1 MSVARPF
8 ALGVAFV
15 LSSVPVVAQEPAAQE
30 PAAQQPVAQ
39 EPVAQEP
46 ARRVSLT
53 VIHAADGRTAADLE
67 PAREALLTRLE
78 NCRNVA
84 ARVAG
89 DARVRF
95 RLAVNA
101 RGVVAATSLAEG
113 AVSAEARRW
122 HGCAMR
128 ALARARLAAG
138 VAGTLDVVVAWTTER
153 EAAGRAGGQAGLGV
167 SGGSVGG
174 GGAGEGTLGL
184 GTLGTLSGVGS
195 PPSGPGVSVR
205 ALVPEVTGSLSPDM
219 VRRVVRRH
227 LNQVRYCYES
237 ALRQT
242 PGLEGEIRL
251 SFTIAADG
259 SVPVTNVA
267 ANTVGSPEVAAC
279 IASRPRTW
287 LFPQPEGGG
296 TVVVNQTFVFAPTS

>member
-1 MSVARPF
+1 MSLARPF
-8 ALGVAFV
+8 AFVAF
-15 LSSVPVVAQEPAAQE
+15 LMSSLPV
-30 PAAQQPVAQ
+30 VAQ

-53 VIHAADGRTAADLE
+53 VIHAADGRSAADLE
-67 PAREALLTRLE
+67 PAREALLARLE
-78 NCRNVA
+78 SCRDVA
-84 ARVAG
+84 ARVPG
-89 DARVRF
+89 DALARF
-95 RLAVNA
+95 RLRVNA

-113 AVSAEARRW
+113 AVSADARRW
-122 HGCAMR
+122 YGCARR
-128 ALARARLAAG
+128 ALARARLATGA
-138 VAGTLDVVVAWTTER
+138 AGTLDVVVSWTTE
-153 EAAGRAGGQAGLGV
+153 GQATGQGGLGA
-167 SGGSVGG
+167 SGGAGG
-174 GGAGEGTLGL
+174 GGAGEGSLGL
-184 GTLGTLSGVGS
+184 GTVGGIQGAGS
-195 PPSGPGVSVR
+195 PPRGPAASVR
-205 ALVPEVTGSLSPDM
+205 ALVPEVSGSLSPDM

-227 LNQVRYCYES
+227 LNQVRYCYEI

-242 PGLEGEIRL
+242 PGLEGEVRV

-259 SVPVTNVA
+259 SVPVTNVV

>member
-1 MSVARPF
+1 MSLARPF
-8 ALGVAFV
+8 ALVAF
-15 LSSVPVVAQEPAAQE
+15 LMSSLPV
-30 PAAQQPVAQ
+30 VAQ

-53 VIHAADGRTAADLE
+53 VIHAADGRSAADLE

-78 NCRNVA
+78 GCRNVV
-84 ARVAG
+84 ARVPG
-89 DARVRF
+89 DALARF
-95 RLAVNA
+95 RLRVNA

-113 AVSAEARRW
+113 AVSADARRW

-128 ALARARLAAG
+128 ALARARLATG
-138 VAGTLDVVVAWTTER
+138 TAGTLDVVVSWTTEGH
-153 EAAGRAGGQAGLGV
+153 ATGQGGLGA
-167 SGGSVGG
+167 SGGAGG
-174 GGAGEGTLGL
+174 GGEGSLGL
-184 GTLGTLSGVGS
+184 GTVGGIQGVGS
-195 PPSGPGVSVR
+195 PPPGPVASVR
-205 ALVPEVTGSLSPDM
+205 ALVPEVSGSLSPDM

-227 LNQVRYCYES
+227 LNQVRYCYEI

-242 PGLEGEIRL
+242 PGLEGEVRV

-259 SVPVTNVA
+259 SVSVTNVV

-287 LFPQPEGGG
+287 RFPQPEGGG
-296 TVVVNQTFVFAPTS
+296 NVVVNQTFVFAPAS